1 MNKPLGGKSSGLPK
15 PSSGLKPPQI
25 INKPTGKRPLESTS
39 SKDLSVNLP
48 KRQRSTVT
56 NLTKVIKRVILFIS
70 ISFFCSVKNGQICYK
85 VYLITLDFSNISG
98 DKFI

>member
-25 INKPTGKRPLESTS
+25 INKPTAKRPLESTS

-70 ISFFCSVKNGQICYK
+70 ISNGQICYK